1 MLSVNV
7 SGYKYTVVLDGEE
20 VGYIT
25 KLPDG
30 KLLVKV
36 QKEHLENVKDIVNEF
51 KNVEMME
58 NGQEKI
64 RLLDSMQER
73 GLLNEDDIVD
83 ILNHSKN

>member
-20 VGYIT
+20 VGYIQ

>member
-1 MLSVNV
+1 MLSVHV
-7 SGYKYTVVLDGEE
+7 SNYKYTVVLDGEE

-25 KLPDG
+25 KQPDG

-36 QKEHLENVKDIVNEF
+36 QREHLENVKDIVNEF